1 MKVIEK
7 RIRVRNYDELCELL
21 EIKPKTNTVAKNKQ
35 LEELRQFYIIV
46 KDKTGN
52 GYSVQSRKEPKP
64 DKPIDKTRNGKY
76 SRLMNGLVM
85 NYLMNEYEAKPM
97 SLILFDLFK
106 DLKFMAYASNAPKS
120 SKDVVV
126 NKYGKWIYKLADDAI
141 NGKIYDLL
149 NNSLRSLTDNG
160 NIFYL
165 SHYLLKGETVFN
177 GTAMMVNDLQ
187 TDIDIKNLTNEM
199 LEEKDILN
207 EFILQRMGKD
217 IQKNFYAERNERL
230 YKLYK
235 IRVKEKI
242 TCIDIINEGS
252 YYRLNTVKYKDIC
265 VKIFE
270 QIKNDLIAK
279 LDEDIKKIY
288 NQVSNDC
295 KEVQDLLGEEAGL
308 SNDDKKKIREI
319 KLQKELYEEYIKYS
333 A

>member
-1 MKVIEK
+1 MVVIEE
-7 RIRVRNYDELCELL
+7 RTRVRDYEKLCELL
-21 EIKPKTNTVAKNKQ
+21 EVEPKSNTDARKKQ
-35 LEELRQFYIIV
+35 LNKLRQFYIIV
-46 KDKTGN
+46 KDKKGN
-52 GYSVQSRKEPKP
+52 GYSAQSRKEPKP
-64 DKPIDKTRNGKY
+64 DKPVNKTRKGKY
-76 SRLMNGLVM
+76 SKYMNGFLM

-126 NKYGKWIYKLADDAI
+126 NKYGKWVYKLADDAI

-149 NNSLRSLTDNG
+149 NNSLKSLTDNG

-165 SHYLLKGETVFN
+165 SHYLLKGETEFN
-177 GTAMMVNDLQ
+177 GTAMMINGLQ
-187 TDIDIKNLTNEM
+187 SDIDIKNLTNEM

-230 YKLYK
+230 YELYNLK
-235 IRVKEKI
+235 VKEKI
-242 TCIDIINEGS
+242 TCIDIIDEGS
-252 YYRLNTVKYKDIC
+252 YCRLNTVKYKDTC

-270 QIKNDLIAK
+270 QIRKDLVAK
-279 LDEDIKKIY
+279 LDEEIEKIN
-288 NQVSNDC
+288 NQITNEC
-295 KEVQDLLGEEAGL
+295 KNVQELLGEEAGL
-308 SNDDKKKIREI
+308 SNDSKKKIGEI

-333 A
+333 T